1 MREMKI
7 QLIKEMA
14 DNLLKEVDDISNLI
28 IKNNLINEQFAISW
42 NDCLNEISTRF

>member
-1 MREMKI
+1 MRELKI

-28 IKNNLINEQFAISW
+28 IKNNLTKCSKL
-42 NDCLNEISTRF
+42 D